1 MPPLDAHAPTAITQR
16 GSAIWIYTCLSTGAI
31 FLAMVP
37 ITSNISACLGEKL
50 GRSAPNLAKSYV
62 APMVAMNSIPQHDVA
77 NGSGHNEL
85 ALANPIALSSVVA
98 KKPDPSTPGGAGANL
113 ISLMLT
119 PVLPQKKLTYITVDE
134 LQNYNIYGCFSG
146 DLYYL
151 ETFYSRGV

>member
-1 MPPLDAHAPTAITQR
+1 
-16 GSAIWIYTCLSTGAI
+16 
-31 FLAMVP
+31 
-37 ITSNISACLGEKL
+37 
-50 GRSAPNLAKSYV
+50 
-62 APMVAMNSIPQHDVA
+62 MNSIPQHDVA

-119 PVLPQKKLTYITVDE
+119 PVLPQKNHLYYSIDE